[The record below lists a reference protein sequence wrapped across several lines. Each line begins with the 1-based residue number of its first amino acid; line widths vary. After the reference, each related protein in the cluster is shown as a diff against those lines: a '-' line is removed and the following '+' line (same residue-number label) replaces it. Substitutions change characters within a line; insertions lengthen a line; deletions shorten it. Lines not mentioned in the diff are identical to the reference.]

1 MWQAGQSLAQQAVD
15 LLRREF
21 IGQLLHQLRVR
32 ARQDAVIQRLRV
44 NTPLGE
50 LTLEI
55 LMTVDAQ
62 FGVIREVLEELEEL
76 DEKRAEVCVYHV
88 AKVMVDH
95 RGRVGQPRVVVTAV
109 WILPALGAQHAG
121 FLLSLT
127 DNSTPSLPDHSRRY
141 ACVRSA
147 VFAAPKPDHIKRLL
161 LGIALNGAD
170 KARSRTFSLGT

>member
-21 IGQLLHQLRVR
+21 IGQLLHQHRVR

-62 FGVIREVLEELEEL
+62 FGVIREVLEEL
-76 DEKRAEVCVYHV
+76 DEKRAEVCVYRV
-88 AKVMVDH
+88 AIVMVDH
-95 RGRVGQPRVVVTAV
+95 HGRVGQPRVVVTAV

-147 VFAAPKPDHIKRLL
+147 VFAAPKPNHFKRLL
-161 LGIALNGAD
+161 LGIALNGVD